1 MYEKRVEIKVTQ
13 KHIILMDGV
22 NYSDKL
28 NFRTYYILR
37 NFLFTYTVKLLAYQD
52 TYKLYIFF

>member
-1 MYEKRVEIKVTQ
+1 
-13 KHIILMDGV
+13 MDGV